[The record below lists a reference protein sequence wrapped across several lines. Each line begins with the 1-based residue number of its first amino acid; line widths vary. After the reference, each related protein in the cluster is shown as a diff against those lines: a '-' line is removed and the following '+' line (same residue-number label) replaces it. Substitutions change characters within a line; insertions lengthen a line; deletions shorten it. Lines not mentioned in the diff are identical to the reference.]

1 MAHGVIHATTGL
13 KMERIA
19 GLFWNRNERRL
30 RAGWRVVMQAL
41 LWLFVPALLSGLLGA
56 PLGSLLTALAPVL
69 APVSGRAAN
78 FTLTLL
84 GVLGGTWLATRF
96 LDRRD
101 FRDLGLHF
109 SRVWWIDF
117 AFGLGLG
124 ALLMTLIFAVEWLMG
139 WIDVTGAFEVA
150 DGTPFLVAI
159 LGPVIVFI
167 VVGIT
172 EELLA
177 RGYEIKNLAE
187 GFNGRFLTP
196 AQAVVAAWLL
206 SSVFFGLLHMFN
218 PNATWYST
226 LSLMVAGVFL
236 GTGYVLT
243 GSLAVPIGLHI
254 TWNFFQGNV
263 FGFPVSGND
272 FTTVTFIAIRQGGPD
287 LWTGG
292 PFGPEAGLLGIV
304 AMVLGSLLTVVWI
317 QRRHGDIRIDTA
329 LARYR
334 PRRRSKQ

>member
-1 MAHGVIHATTGL
+1 
-13 KMERIA
+13 
-19 GLFWNRNERRL
+19 
-30 RAGWRVVMQAL
+30 MQAL

-56 PLGSLLTALAPVL
+56 PLGSLLSSLAPVL

-109 SRVWWIDF
+109 SRAWWIDF

-167 VVGIT
+167 VVGT
-172 EELLA
+172 A
-177 RGYEIKNLAE
+177 KNYGPGLKSRIWRKAST
-187 GFNGRFLTP
+187 GKFLTP
-196 AQAVVAAWLL
+196 APGCGGNL
-206 SSVFFGLLHMFN
+206 SCS
-218 PNATWYST
+218 
-226 LSLMVAGVFL
+226 LSLFRPAA
-236 GTGYVLT
+236 YVQSQRHVVHCPQPDGGGCLS
-243 GSLAVPIGLHI
+243 GDGLRVDRQSMRYIGLHI